1 MAPSTSDYE
10 KVPRADD
17 DIDAVVRSSASGD
30 SDSDDAME
38 YIGRT
43 KRRSLAE
50 DERTRYD
57 AETLGGQEE
66 AERLLVSGNEKRR
79 TRRARGE
86 LRKLEQGGKSET
98 SSVSGGDES
107 PVRIGQYT
115 EKVS

>member
-10 KVPRADD
+10 KVPYADND
-17 DIDAVVRSSASGD
+17 TDAVARSSVSGD

-38 YIGRT
+38 YTGRT
-43 KRRSLAE
+43 KRRSLVE
-50 DERTRYD
+50 GEQTRYD

-66 AERLLVSGNEKRR
+66 VERLLVSGNEKRR
-79 TRRARGE
+79 SRRARGE

-107 PVRIGQYT
+107 PVRVGQYT
-115 EKVS
+115 RKVS